1 MKYSL
6 LITFILFI
14 IVLIEIISLPN
25 REKEGLECMK

>member
-14 IVLIEIISLPN
+14 IVLIEIISSPN

>member
-14 IVLIEIISLPN
+14 IVLIEIISFSQI
-25 REKEGLECMK
+25 EKKRDWSV